1 MYFADEGEGLLN
13 NWGIDP
19 GGFVGTRESSSFEV
33 VHRTIDLYIYIY
45 IFLRNTS
52 KKLAI
57 FRSIN
62 CDAFFKFLNY
72 IYGII

>member
-13 NWGIDP
+13 NRGIDP

-45 IFLRNTS
+45 IFFYEILLRNWQ
-52 KKLAI
+52 
-57 FRSIN
+57 FFDRSIVTRS
-62 CDAFFKFLNY
+62 LNF
-72 IYGII
+72 